1 MAWEIFYLNQLE
13 TYQNIFHT
21 ILFNFEIQL
30 IFSLWEK
37 EEWMGG
43 QRWEQIVE
51 APMVGQLA
59 PGGQKMK
66 DQLSKG
72 IYHLWIINYI
82 IQEIM
87 YAINIWALCFIYGQW
102 TYNCSIRWLSTFEV
116 SECFRLFRLEMVMVI
131 ANGQACPGWLN
142 LPRER
147 AGRPQG
153 TASQQVTE
161 TELRRWRAE
170 SLKTTFPCSHVQG
183 TFCLV
188 PIWQSG
194 QICRPWGSGAIFA
207 GKIGM
212 RSTF

>member
-1 MAWEIFYLNQLE
+1 MDGRTEMR
-13 TYQNIFHT
+13 TDRRSPDGRPT
-21 ILFNFEIQL
+21 
-30 IFSLWEK
+30 STRRPK
-37 EEWMGG
+37 D
-43 QRWEQIVE
+43 
-51 APMVGQLA
+51 
-59 PGGQKMK
+59 MK